1 VPHLN
6 IERRSSLFKLNMV
19 YNIPRALEYLA
30 ESSGISIEAV
40 QEDQEEE
47 IESFQSALDIEDCE
61 AKCDGHYLHKP
72 SKPDKKAKV
81 DHAQLKGNLKKASEH
96 IIVSGT
102 QTEYRR

>member
-1 VPHLN
+1 
-6 IERRSSLFKLNMV
+6 MV
-19 YNIPRALEYLA
+19 NNIPHALEYLA

-47 IESFQSALDIEDCE
+47 IESYMSAIDIEACE
-61 AKCDGHYLHKP
+61 TKCEGHYLRKP
-72 SKPDKKAKV
+72 SKPDKKMKV

-102 QTEYRR
+102 QTEYRRWALTCLFQL